1 MERRHN
7 PVLLKESVENL
18 ITDPAGVYFDGT
30 AGFGGHIEKFLERMS
45 PEGKLI
51 FTDTDETAFEHCRKI
66 FSDDNRVTGYQMNFN
81 KIDTAA
87 RLESVERFSG
97 IFADLG
103 VSSYQLDSADAGF
116 SYRLKTPLDLRMD
129 KTIELTAAEIL
140 NTFKPEEIADIIY
153 QYGEEKNS
161 RKIAREIAA
170 FRVQQKITE
179 TEDLVKIIGRITP
192 PNYLTKTLSR
202 VFQALRIYI
211 NDELE
216 SLKLFLRKSVDL
228 LGPGGRMVILSYHSL
243 EDRIVKEIFREEVKG
258 CICPPSFPVCVCG
271 KKARL
276 KLVTRKAVEPAA
288 EEIAVNFRARSAK
301 LRCAERVN
309 EQDSKN

>member
-7 PVLLKESVENL
+7 PVLLRESVEHLVTN
-18 ITDPAGVYFDGT
+18 PAGIYFDGT
-30 AGFGGHIEKFLERMS
+30 AGFGGHIEKFLEQLA

-51 FTDTDETAFEHCRKI
+51 FTDTDDTAFEHCRKI
-66 FSDDNRVTGYQMNFN
+66 FAYDKRVAGYHMNFN

-87 RLESVERFSG
+87 RLEGVEKFNG

-129 KTIELTAAEIL
+129 KTLAMTAADFL
-140 NTFKPEEIADIIY
+140 NSAGSDEIANVLY

-161 RKIAREIAA
+161 RRIAREIDS
-170 FRVQQKITE
+170 FRRNTVIRE
-179 TEDLVKIIGRITP
+179 TGDLVSVISKITP

-211 NDELE
+211 NDELN
-216 SLKLFLRKSVDL
+216 SLRTFLHKSVDL
-228 LGPGGRMVILSYHSL
+228 LAGGGRIVLLSYHSL
-243 EDRIVKEIFREEVKG
+243 EDRIVKEVFRDEVKG

-276 KLVTRKAVEPAA
+276 KLITRKAVESS
-288 EEIAVNFRARSAK
+288 EEEVSGNYRARSAK
-301 LRCAERVN
+301 LRCAERLY
-309 EQDSKN
+309 E